1 MYLTQNIINM
11 KKIFLLLTI
20 GAVVITGCTKIL
32 ETKPESSLDAA
43 TGFTT
48 KESIDAGILGI
59 YNSFQ
64 GASYYGTS
72 YTLFPDLEADNL
84 DHTGSF
90 PTYQE
95 IKNREIN
102 PDNVD
107 VTNVWNQIYAG
118 IDRANNI
125 IAASENIKDAAFEK
139 NKAIAEAKFLR
150 AYLYFD
156 LIRFFGG
163 DATGYALETG
173 VGVPLV
179 VKPTYTISDAAPV
192 AKSTAK
198 QVFDQINTD
207 LDFAIANLSDPLGT
221 GRAGKNAAVATKA
234 RVSLYLNKFEDAE
247 TLSSQIIDQFS
258 GTTAY
263 GGLTEN
269 YADIFIK
276 KNQQPE
282 SIFELQFSSTNSNGL
297 FFYYFGRDEVESTK
311 SLKNAHEAGDLRL
324 PVNYYTVGSIT
335 GTLKYGRA
343 DGTDNVLLI
352 RLAEL
357 YLIRAEARARKAS
370 PDIDGAAAD
379 LNIVRAR
386 AGLGNTSAE
395 SATDIANAVIKERR
409 VEFAHEAQRW
419 FDLRRIGLAATAFGI
434 ADARKVLW
442 PIPQNEVLTSGN
454 VIQQNPGY

>member
-1 MYLTQNIINM
+1 M

-20 GAVVITGCTKIL
+20 STVVISGCTKIL

-43 TGFTT
+43 KGFTT

-64 GASYYGTS
+64 SANYYGTS

-95 IKNREIN
+95 INNREIN
-102 PDNVD
+102 PDNYD
-107 VTNVWNQIYAG
+107 VTSIWNQIYSG

-125 IAASENIKDAAFEK
+125 IAASENIKDPGFEK
-139 NKAIAEAKFLR
+139 DKAIAEAKFLR

-156 LIRFFGG
+156 LMRFYGG
-163 DATGYALETG
+163 DASGYALESG
-173 VGVPLV
+173 MGVPLV
-179 VKPTYTISDAAPV
+179 LKPTYTISDAAPV
-192 AKSTAK
+192 ARSTAK
-198 QVFDQINTD
+198 QVFDQVNND
-207 LDFAIANLSDPLGT
+207 LDFAIANLSDVT
-221 GRAGKNAAVATKA
+221 GIGRVGKNAAIATKA
-234 RVSLYLNKFEDAE
+234 RLSLYLNKFEDAE

-258 GTTAY
+258 GSTGF

-297 FFYYFGRDEVESTK
+297 FFYYFGRDEVETSK
-311 SLKNAHEAGDLRL
+311 SLKNAHEDGDLRF
-324 PVNYYTVGSIT
+324 PVNYYTMGSIT

-343 DGTDNVLLI
+343 DGTDNIMLI

-357 YLIRAEARARKAS
+357 YLIRSEARARKAS
-370 PDIDGAAAD
+370 PDVEGAAAD

-386 AGLGNTSAE
+386 AGLGNTIATSA
-395 SATDIANAVIKERR
+395 ADIANAVIKERR
-409 VEFAHEAQRW
+409 IEFAHEAQRW
-419 FDLRRIGLAATAFGI
+419 FDLRRIGVAASTFSI
-434 ADARKVLW
+434 ADDRKVLW
-442 PIPQNEVLTSGN
+442 PIPQNEVLTSGH
-454 VIQQNPGY
+454 VIEQNPGY